1 MKPYSSGIEQ
11 EMKKFY
17 QTLSEK
23 DKRRY
28 AAVEAL
34 KLGQGGMVYVAGVLG
49 CHRSTISSGIEELKS
64 LPEDSGYSQALRKAG
79 GGRKSYEET
88 WPDIDEKFLEV
99 ISAYTAG
106 DAMNAEVRWT
116 NLSTQA
122 IADQLAKQHNIQVSV
137 TVTRKL
143 LDKHEY
149 RRRKIQ
155 KNNHERGS
163 TPQRPIREYRPTQ
176 SRISSKRQPSLKYG
190 YQKEGIFGSFL
201 A

>member
-1 MKPYSSGIEQ
+1 LKPYSDDIEQ

-34 KLGQGGMVYVAGVLG
+34 KLGHGGMVYLAKVLG
-49 CHRSTISSGIEELKS
+49 CHRSTITTGMTELKT
-64 LPEDSGYSQALRKAG
+64 LPEDSGDAQRIRKPG
-79 GGRKSYEET
+79 GGRKPYAET
-88 WPDIDEKFLEV
+88 WPDIDAKFLDV

-106 DAMNAEVRWT
+106 DPMDETVRWT
-116 NLSTQA
+116 NLSPQE
-122 IADQLAKQHNIQVSV
+122 IADRLVQQHGIEVSV

-143 LDKHEY
+143 LDKHGY

-155 KNNHERGS
+155 K
-163 TPQRPIREYRPTQ
+163 
-176 SRISSKRQPSLKYG
+176 K
-190 YQKEGIFGSFL
+190 
-201 A
+201 